1 MPRWQTPPPRCVAF
15 TVTGTGNGCRL
26 PEILC
31 LCCISGAK
39 RVAEEFKATDGVDHG
54 ADVIEQS
61 AGLKGQS
68 DAAVD
73 SCGRPSLPRT
83 RRCVNAHRRCLS
95 RHLDRAG
102 ARKEDCSHSEHRTRL
117 SRAGGSMC
125 M

>member
-15 TVTGTGNGCRL
+15 TVNSCRL

-54 ADVIEQS
+54 ADVIERS
-61 AGLKGQS
+61 AVLKGQS

-73 SCGRPSLPRT
+73 SCGRH
-83 RRCVNAHRRCLS
+83 RCHGREVV
-95 RHLDRAG
+95 
-102 ARKEDCSHSEHRTRL
+102 
-117 SRAGGSMC
+117 
-125 M
+125 